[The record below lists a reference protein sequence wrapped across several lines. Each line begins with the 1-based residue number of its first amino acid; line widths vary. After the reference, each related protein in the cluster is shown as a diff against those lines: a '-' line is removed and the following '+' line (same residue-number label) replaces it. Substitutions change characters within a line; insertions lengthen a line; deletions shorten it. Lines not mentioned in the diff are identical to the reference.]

1 MPSMNLVPITG
12 VIQDITAF
20 GDDCCQRQVSIRNSD
35 GISNFIVG
43 PDTYVINEVR
53 LRPGMNVAAFY
64 DASLPIPL
72 LFPPQYQAVFIG
84 RRNPYETMY
93 AGYFDDNLEALDGSL
108 KLNVERYTPVVT
120 SNGQPFECSL
130 GGKLLIVYYST
141 TTRSIPPQTTPRK
154 IIVIC

>member
-1 MPSMNLVPITG
+1 MNLVPITG

-72 LFPPQYQAVFIG
+72 IFPPQYQAVFIG

-93 AGYFDDNLEALDGSL
+93 AGYFDDNLEAWMGL
-108 KLNVERYTPVVT
+108 LN
-120 SNGQPFECSL
+120 
-130 GGKLLIVYYST
+130 
-141 TTRSIPPQTTPRK
+141 
-154 IIVIC
+154 

>member
-72 LFPPQYQAVFIG
+72 IFPP
-84 RRNPYETMY
+84 
-93 AGYFDDNLEALDGSL
+93 GSL
-108 KLNVERYTPVVT
+108 YWTPQSVRDYV
-120 SNGQPFECSL
+120 CR
-130 GGKLLIVYYST
+130 LL
-141 TTRSIPPQTTPRK
+141 R
-154 IIVIC
+154 